1 LIEISIADFLVFITD
16 DSHHMSQSTIHT
28 TNTGAV
34 HNPIFADWI
43 FRQGGFERLEQYP
56 GGKNTLNDDKAAD
69 DFNNEIVDEV
79 VAEASHPKH
88 HN

>member
-16 DSHHMSQSTIHT
+16 DAHHMSQSTIHT
-28 TNTGAV
+28 TNTGTFHSA
-34 HNPIFADWI
+34 IFGSWSS
-43 FRQGGFERLEQYP
+43 RHSGYKRLGQFPDE
-56 GGKNTLNDDKAAD
+56 KNTLSDDSAAD